1 MTDNRHGDGT
11 AMTVVQLI
19 CPNLRCRKI
28 LGVPEALRGKAVRC
42 QHCQQVLRVPETGEN
57 NKKLSTAGGAVGK
70 R

>member
-1 MTDNRHGDGT
+1 MT
-11 AMTVVQLI
+11 VQLI

-42 QHCQQVLRVPETGEN
+42 QHCQQVLRVPETGESASNN
-57 NKKLSTAGGAVGK
+57 NKLSPAGGASRK